1 VTGVLI
7 ARVSLSPE
15 RMRRLVAFFCS
26 LALVLMAAA
35 PSDTA
40 GPGKLAAIPDDI
52 KVPDGHVLLFAW
64 QAEGVQIYVSE
75 PDGDGF
81 KWTFKSPLA
90 DLLDKDKIVGY
101 HFGILGNQPV
111 PAWESKDGSKVVR
124 DLKVAIS
131 PAKSPDGESNIPWL
145 LIKVNADAKKGVLS
159 SVTYI
164 QRINTQGGV
173 APAARPTRAGTEIGV
188 KYKATYNFY
197 AKKSK

>member
-1 VTGVLI
+1 VVVIPI
-7 ARVSLSPE
+7 ANVSSSPVCT
-15 RMRRLVAFFCS
+15 RRLGAALCS

-35 PSDTA
+35 PADTA
-40 GPGKLAAIPDDI
+40 GPGKPIKIPDDI

-64 QAEGVQIYVSE
+64 QAEGVQIYFSE
-75 PDGDGF
+75 PDGDKF

-90 DLLDKDKIVGY
+90 DLLDKDKVVGY

-131 PAKSPDGESNIPWL
+131 PAKSPDGKSNIDWL
-145 LIKVNADAKKGVLS
+145 LIKVKADAKKGVLS
-159 SVTYI
+159 NVTYV
-164 QRINTQGGV
+164 QRVSTEGGV
-173 APAARPTRAGTEIGV
+173 KPDDPPARAGTEIGV

-197 AKKSK
+197 AKKG